1 MQSREMMKTQLVS
14 CSHVWFIRET
24 NRGETVRSACER
36 ESKMKRVFAFF
47 RYKIRVKKQSVV
59 L

>member
-14 CSHVWFIRET
+14 CSHVSFIRQTE
-24 NRGETVRSACER
+24 RSAGER

-47 RYKIRVKKQSVV
+47 SYKIRVKKQSVV